1 MSYKALYINIPFCVK
16 PCSFCHYT
24 DNVYFG
30 FNEIP
35 EKYFNVLLMQLNK
48 LKNIKFKS
56 VYFGGGTPSLLSDK
70 QLDIIRRLIENN
82 KLNSD
87 EISIELHPAFIN
99 FNYKHNDFF
108 TRYSVGAQA
117 FSKNILK
124 TYGREDY
131 DFNNIEQIL
140 NNLQF
145 SKSKPVINIDLIFN
159 DNIIFSESDKNNIL
173 KLMPDTLTIYP
184 NTKGRGASRLIYILK
199 TLNEFKNFL
208 NKFYDTLGKSKHI
221 FIRKACKCSEYA
233 KIQNETF
240 GDIIGIGHN
249 SVSYIGDESFLTLY
263 DTAKEEIKILKRVN
277 KGGRYL
283 AGVLSSA
290 AWGVRFDYANKF
302 LKEAVSSN
310 YFRSV
315 EDDIDI
321 NSKHARKLN
330 DDELIYMPDSEF
342 IRFYLNILSGR
353 KYETVYYNKLF
364 LSEIGFG
371 DSDYGT
377 LEYVYNN
384 INFLNQDAS
393 IIKNS
398 PPDRFILIEG
408 IDGSGK
414 DTFADLLVLEL
425 KKRFKYDINA
435 PISVTGQPDS
445 SLIYGRSAKSFIED
459 LKFKTQEE
467 AANALIENMLQ
478 SEEKILRLGGIVILI
493 RGMLTSLA
501 TYNYAFHEE
510 LNIKSKINWDY
521 LIVIDVEPEEAF
533 KRIIKR
539 GDKLT
544 WRENIDCMKYFSEF
558 FKLYNS
564 NLFNKK
570 ILIRNDDINDLK
582 IYAEKI
588 ADELI

>member
-184 NTKGRGASRLIYILK
+184 DTKGRGASRLIYILK

-249 SVSYIGDESFLTLY
+249 SISYIGDESFLTLY

>member
-70 QLDIIRRLIENN
+70 QLDIIRGLIENN

-184 NTKGRGASRLIYILK
+184 DTKGRGASRLIYILK

-249 SVSYIGDESFLTLY
+249 SISYIGDESFLTLY

>member
-70 QLDIIRRLIENN
+70 QLDIIRGLIENN

-131 DFNNIEQIL
+131 DFNNIEQIV
-140 NNLQF
+140 NNLRDLQ
-145 SKSKPVINIDLIFN
+145 SKPVINIDLIFD
-159 DNIIFSESDKNNIL
+159 DNIIFSERDKNNIL
-173 KLMPDTLTIYP
+173 KLMPDNLAIYP

>member
-131 DFNNIEQIL
+131 DFNNIEQIV
-140 NNLQF
+140 NNLRDLQ
-145 SKSKPVINIDLIFN
+145 SKPVINIDLIFD
-159 DNIIFSESDKNNIL
+159 DNIIFSERDKNNIL

-184 NTKGRGASRLIYILK
+184 DTKGRGASRLIYILK

-564 NLFNKK
+564 NLF
-570 ILIRNDDINDLK
+570 INSQR
-582 IYAEKI
+582 
-588 ADELI
+588 

>member
-1 MSYKALYINIPFCVK
+1 M
-16 PCSFCHYT
+16 
-24 DNVYFG
+24 
-30 FNEIP
+30 
-35 EKYFNVLLMQLNK
+35 
-48 LKNIKFKS
+48 
-56 VYFGGGTPSLLSDK
+56 
-70 QLDIIRRLIENN
+70 
-82 KLNSD
+82 
-87 EISIELHPAFIN
+87 
-99 FNYKHNDFF
+99 
-108 TRYSVGAQA
+108 
-117 FSKNILK
+117 
-124 TYGREDY
+124 
-131 DFNNIEQIL
+131 
-140 NNLQF
+140 NNLRDLQ
-145 SKSKPVINIDLIFN
+145 SKPVINIDLIFD
-159 DNIIFSESDKNNIL
+159 DNIIFSERDKNNIL

-249 SVSYIGDESFLTLY
+249 SISYIGDESFLTLY

-290 AWGVRFDYANKF
+290 AWGVSFDYANKF

>member
-131 DFNNIEQIL
+131 DFNNIEQIV
-140 NNLQF
+140 NNLRDLQ
-145 SKSKPVINIDLIFN
+145 SKPVINIDLIFD
-159 DNIIFSESDKNNIL
+159 DNIIFSERDKNNIL

-184 NTKGRGASRLIYILK
+184 DTKGRGASRLIYILK

-249 SVSYIGDESFLTLY
+249 SISYIGDESFLTLY

-290 AWGVRFDYANKF
+290 AWGVSFDYANKF